1 MAKIKVILNGGL
13 KTCCQSYPTEMIR
26 TALEGWFQH
35 EDSVE
40 VEVID
45 QQEEKW
51 TPDKLVSLAQQYFSD
66 QTFPIVYIDEKLMS
80 LGSLPDASSLMR
92 MVEMKDQYSIRKEDI
107 ISAAKK
113 QGLYQ
118 ETAK

>member
-1 MAKIKVILNGGL
+1 
-13 KTCCQSYPTEMIR
+13 MIR